1 MWLSLIGYFQ
11 KIRMRN
17 SLSKIYI
24 GTMSGTSHDGIDI
37 CALQGLT
44 NIQLLS
50 FKSYKYPRKLRQQI
64 SDVIEK
70 KELGIDHFFA
80 LNKNIGHAFSKSINQ
95 FLAHE
100 NIKKNRVS
108 AIGLSGQTL
117 WHEPKTRHPFSIQAG
132 DPKVV
137 AKECN
142 INVVGDFRN
151 DHIRLGGEGA
161 PLVPEFHKK
170 IFSRGKNPSFI
181 VNIGGISN
189 FTYLD
194 GLGNFFG
201 SDCGP
206 GNALMDIYCQKYLE
220 LPFDKRG
227 RFASAGS
234 IHEPSLKKMLAH
246 QFFRQHHP
254 KSTGKEIFNMAFI
267 PKPLLE
273 KPPHDVLATL
283 TELTAIC
290 IARSISSRKIFPKE
304 AIVCGGGLKNEFLIQ
319 RAGHHAK
326 INFYSSQKYGYD
338 PQAIEAMAFGWMA
351 QQRIEKK
358 PLAVMD
364 TKGLLGTITKP
375 K

>member
-1 MWLSLIGYFQ
+1 
-11 KIRMRN
+11 MRN
-17 SLSKIYI
+17 SLSNIYI

-37 CALQGLT
+37 CALRGEK

-50 FKSYKYPRKLRQQI
+50 FKSYKYPKKLRQQI

-70 KELGIDHFFA
+70 KVLSVDHYFEI
-80 LNKNIGHAFSKSINQ
+80 NKNIGYAFSKSINQ
-95 FLAHE
+95 FLVHE
-100 NIKKNRVS
+100 NIKKNKVS

-117 WHEPKTRHPFSIQAG
+117 WHEPKRKYPFSIQAG

-137 AKECN
+137 ARECG
-142 INVVGDFRN
+142 INVVSDFRN

-170 IFSRGKNPSFI
+170 IFSRGRASMFI

-220 LPFDKRG
+220 LPFDKKG
-227 RFASAGS
+227 KFASMGS

-246 QFFRQHHP
+246 NFFKQSHP

-267 PKPLLE
+267 PKSLL
-273 KPPHDVLATL
+273 KKSLNDVLATL
-283 TELTAIC
+283 TELTAIS
-290 IARSISSRKIFPKE
+290 IARSIRSRKTSPKE
-304 AIVCGGGLKNEFLIQ
+304 IIVCGGGLKNEFLIQ
-319 RAGHHAK
+319 RASHHTK
-326 INFYSSQKYGYD
+326 INFYSSENYGYN

-364 TKGLLGTITKP
+364 TKGLLGKITKS